1 MRPQR
6 GLYSDDKRDRPE
18 IDTRRNESPGGS
30 RARPAP
36 PGAANVLGVRRFEQ
50 VDVFSA
56 DGRSGNPVAVVVD
69 GDGLADEALARFANW
84 TNLSE
89 TTFLLPPRDPGADYR
104 VRIFT
109 TSRELPFAGHPTLGS
124 AHAWLRAHGDRDRV
138 VQECDAGLVA
148 LRRVDGR
155 LAFAAPPLIRS
166 GPLDSSTLATITG
179 VLGIER
185 EEVVDHA
192 WTDNGPGWA
201 SVLLGDAE
209 RVLAL
214 RPSGEKALDI
224 GVVGLHP
231 DGTPELR
238 AFVTDAAVYEDPVT
252 GSLNAG
258 IAEWLLGAGR
268 LTAPYVAR
276 QGTALGRRGRVHIS
290 VAEGRI
296 WVGGGTHT
304 VIDGTVDLG

>member
-1 MRPQR
+1 M
-6 GLYSDDKRDRPE
+6 
-18 IDTRRNESPGGS
+18 
-30 RARPAP
+30 
-36 PGAANVLGVRRFEQ
+36 RRFEQ
-50 VDVFSA
+50 VDVFSP

-69 GDGLADEALARFANW
+69 AEGLSDDVLARFANW

-89 TTFLLPPRDPGADYR
+89 TTFLLPARDPAADYR

-124 AHAWLRAHGDRDRV
+124 AHAWLRAHGDRDAL
-138 VQECDAGLVA
+138 VQECDTGLVR
-148 LRRVDGR
+148 LRRIDGR
-155 LAFAAPPLIRS
+155 LAFAAPPLTRS
-166 GPLDSSTLATITG
+166 GPLDTGTLEAITKI
-179 VLGIER
+179 LGIAR
-185 EEVVDHA
+185 EEIVDHA

-201 SVLLGDAE
+201 SVLLADAE

-238 AFVTDAAVYEDPVT
+238 AFVTDEGVYEDPVT

-258 IAEWLLGAGR
+258 VAEWLLGSGR
-268 LTAPYVAR
+268 VTAPYVAR
-276 QGTALGRRGRVHIS
+276 QGTALGRTGRVHIS
-290 VAEGRI
+290 VDDGRI
-296 WVGGGTHT
+296 WVGGDTHT
-304 VIDGTVDLG
+304 MIDGSVDLSPRA